1 MLTFRPLA
9 MSTQPSKI
17 MTTVI
22 FIYPQSCTA
31 PKSPGFDPQHFKNK
45 GKDEYNIAK
54 KEISMTP

>member
-1 MLTFRPLA
+1 

-54 KEISMTP
+54 KGISMTP